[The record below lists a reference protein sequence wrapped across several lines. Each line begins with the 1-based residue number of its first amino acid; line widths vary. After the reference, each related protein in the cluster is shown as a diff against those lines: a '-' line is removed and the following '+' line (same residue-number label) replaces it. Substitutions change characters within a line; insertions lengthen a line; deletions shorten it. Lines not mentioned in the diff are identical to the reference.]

1 MEDTER
7 QADALI
13 KDLQDN
19 NFGYALPKIYGI
31 DKVNELRKAGLG
43 L

>member
-7 QADALI
+7 QDALI
-13 KDLQDN
+13 KDRTITL
-19 NFGYALPKIYGI
+19 ATLPKIYGAI